1 MERDFTSIV
10 SVITRGDYKTQ
21 ELFARVTQILMVANM
36 EDEEW
41 EEFLEAEVRMQ
52 WVLND
57 DERRRARNLLRE

>member
-1 MERDFTSIV
+1 
-10 SVITRGDYKTQ
+10 
-21 ELFARVTQILMVANM
+21 MVANM